1 VKKSIVPFLQS
12 ISDLGM
18 TIDIETESLL
28 TQLLTLQVVPRRTKI
43 ITVGQVPNAIYFVLK
58 GCVRKYFFKNDSFEP
73 TEVNS
78 LFFIENDFF
87 SIFDCF
93 FKQQPSLQVLESV
106 EPCRLLSLSY
116 ENYRKLLTAK
126 PLFFNELTARFM
138 IEQYANMKDVHST
151 FLLLNPEERYENFI
165 QNSPHL
171 SNRISQKYL
180 AGYLG
185 VSEKSLSRIKK
196 RIYNKG

>member
-1 VKKSIVPFLQS
+1 MQS

-18 TIDIETESLL
+18 TVDAETESLL
-28 TQLLTLQVVPRRTKI
+28 LQFLTLQVVPRRTKL
-43 ITVGQVPNAIYFVLK
+43 ITVGQIPDAFYFILK
-58 GCVRKYFFKNDSFEP
+58 GCVRKYFFKKDSYES
-73 TEVNS
+73 TEITS

-87 SIFDCF
+87 SVFDGF
-93 FKQQPSLQVLESV
+93 FKQKPSLQVLESI
-106 EPCRLLSLSY
+106 EPCRLLSISY
-116 ENYRKLLTAK
+116 ANYQNLLAIK

-151 FLLLNPEERYENFI
+151 FLLHNPEERYENFI

-196 RIYNKG
+196 RIYEKS